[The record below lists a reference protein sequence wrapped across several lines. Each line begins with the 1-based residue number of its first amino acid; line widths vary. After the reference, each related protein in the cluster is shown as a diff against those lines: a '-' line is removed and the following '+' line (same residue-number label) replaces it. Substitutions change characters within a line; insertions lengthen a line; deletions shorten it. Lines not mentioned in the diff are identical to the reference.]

1 MAEEEVRQERKFVK
15 VKNAKSRF
23 IKIKCPDCNSEQV
36 TFIRASS
43 VVSCSVCGSKLA
55 VPTGGNIAVAG
66 EIVGEI

>member
-43 VVSCSVCGSKLA
+43 VVNC
-55 VPTGGNIAVAG
+55 
-66 EIVGEI
+66 